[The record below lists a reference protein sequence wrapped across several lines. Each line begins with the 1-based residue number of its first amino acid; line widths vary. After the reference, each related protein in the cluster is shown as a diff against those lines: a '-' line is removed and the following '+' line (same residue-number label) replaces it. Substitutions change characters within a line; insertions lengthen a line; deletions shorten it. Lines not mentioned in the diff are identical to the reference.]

1 MKLRL
6 TLSHYRFPGEESLR
20 RRWYNPEATLKSVG
34 LRPGM
39 VFMDIGCGYGFFTV
53 PAAQIVGEQG
63 KVYAVDIDASAIDR
77 LKREAAKK
85 GLKNVTATVAA
96 AEETVFCEACADL
109 VFYSTVLHDFRDPAK
124 VLHNAKL
131 MIKSSGTLIDL
142 DWKKKSS
149 VFGPPVRIRFS
160 EEQASSLIRQAGFTI
175 ESVKDLGRNFY
186 IVAAKSQ
193 SSPF

>member
-1 MKLRL
+1 
-6 TLSHYRFPGEESLR
+6 
-20 RRWYNPEATLKSVG
+20 
-34 LRPGM
+34 M

-85 GLKNVTATVAA
+85 DLKNVTATAAA

-131 MIKSSGTLIDL
+131 MIKPSGMLVNL

-160 EEQASSLIRQAGFTI
+160 EEQASSLIRQAGFTV

-186 IVAAKSQ
+186 VVAAKPQ
-193 SSPF
+193 SSPL